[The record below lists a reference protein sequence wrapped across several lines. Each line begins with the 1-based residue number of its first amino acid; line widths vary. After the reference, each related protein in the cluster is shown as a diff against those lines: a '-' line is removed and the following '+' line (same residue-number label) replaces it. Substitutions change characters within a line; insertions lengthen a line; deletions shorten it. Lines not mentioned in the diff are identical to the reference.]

1 MTNDTTMNNKVR
13 SNTMNNN
20 IRSNTITGRHLW
32 LPPKQGYY
40 EWSAS
45 WSQVSTSQHYRDVT
59 PTLLQWTVL
68 CLWWHLETSL
78 SDVNHA
84 KITIT
89 PNLCSTC
96 HLLYRCFIC
105 EFLQRRKLVYIEFN
119 PLCICCNHICTQ
131 QIWSISL
138 LI

>member
-1 MTNDTTMNNKVR
+1 MTNDTTMKNKVR

-20 IRSNTITGRHLW
+20 VRSNTITGRHLW

-45 WSQVSTSQHYRDVT
+45 WSQVSKSQHYRDVT
-59 PTLLQWTVL
+59 PTLLQWTV
-68 CLWWHLETSL
+68 CVFDGIW
-78 SDVNHA
+78 
-84 KITIT
+84 K
-89 PNLCSTC
+89 
-96 HLLYRCFIC
+96 LLYQMWIVLRSWTHQTCALHVISYTGVYTWIF
-105 EFLQRRKLVYIEFN
+105 QWRKLVYIEFN
-119 PLCICCNHICTQ
+119 PLCNCFNHICTQ